1 MTNIIEKCFLELANV
16 GVRQLFENTN
26 LSCKCSR
33 FPRIR
38 LTPVPVGGT
47 FLDLVRLD
55 HLDGKPLATHTMHGF
70 VDRGKGAFTK
80 LDPEVVE
87 RVDSFSGRASSDK
100 SKDIS

>member
-33 FPRIR
+33 FPRISVAA
-38 LTPVPVGGT
+38 VPVGGT

-55 HLDGKPLATHTMHGF
+55 HLDGKPLATQTMHGSI
-70 VDRGKGAFTK
+70 DGGKGTFTE
-80 LDPEVVE
+80 LDAEVV
-87 RVDSFSGRASSDK
+87 VCVNALGGRASGDK
-100 SKDIS
+100 SKDKS